1 MLRTPR
7 AYQAIK
13 SEVDQVCGTEPV
25 KFEHLQKL
33 KYVDAALKEALRL
46 NPTAPGWTVA
56 ANEDETVLEGK
67 YEIKKG
73 QTVLVVLDALHKDPA
88 VWGEDA
94 DEFRSVPR
102 TVEQTLVL
110 TRFFVTVLK
119 ECSMEASKN
128 SHLIPGSPSVGK
140 LGADSGSNQVL
151 TICFTVRQRYEGVHW

>member
-1 MLRTPR
+1 
-7 AYQAIK
+7 
-13 SEVDQVCGTEPV
+13 
-25 KFEHLQKL
+25 
-33 KYVDAALKEALRL
+33 L

-102 TVEQTLVL
+102 TVEHPGI
-110 TRFFVTVLK
+110 RWEFFEASIEHSFRTVTKNRVKTSVCSTVLGTDRNSSASSPHTAGSL
-119 ECSMEASKN
+119 CSERMLDGGFE
-128 SHLIPGSPSVGK
+128 K
-140 LGADSGSNQVL
+140 LPPDSWKPFGRQTRRRLGLESGSDDLFYCQA
-151 TICFTVRQRYEGVHW
+151 TV